1 MFIRIFKGFL
11 LFMMYSDPILLFSKE
26 IYEEELLLQKLTFAS
41 SIVDATF
48 DYFKI
53 KRILKYK
60 SRPPWDLK
68 NMMKLIHLTSVE
80 KIEDSKII
88 EEKNVIFIISH
99 YVEALNQVIG
109 VSVIIKL
116 FTVKFNN

>member
-1 MFIRIFKGFL
+1 
-11 LFMMYSDPILLFSKE
+11 
-26 IYEEELLLQKLTFAS
+26 
-41 SIVDATF
+41 
-48 DYFKI
+48 
-53 KRILKYK
+53 
-60 SRPPWDLK
+60 
-68 NMMKLIHLTSVE
+68 MMKLIHLTSVE